1 MLIFSY
7 EQLFSQGSTVNYFQ
21 RRVQSARGTQVDAA
35 APLYTLVLQSE
46 STAEVRAALLVAT
59 LKGLPVRRLS
69 LKDLES
75 NPQARAG
82 LAALRGEILPVG
94 TVEFVRAVM
103 GVRGVAEP
111 EPMGYGAVSNF
122 LRREIREGVLFELGA
137 MEEPVFVKP
146 VATKT
151 FSGFVYDPRL
161 GSKTSEYQREQLE
174 AIKHLKSSTRVWL
187 SDMVEFACEWRY
199 YVDASG
205 HILAKARYDADG
217 DDDAP
222 EPTAE
227 VVQSAIDST
236 VTYLE
241 SRGNAHPFAIDVG
254 VFTNGRTAVVELSD
268 AWALGLYGHARTP
281 GGTDWKAEDY
291 VDFLLQRWRS
301 IVAYAQLR
309 AAREAAE
316 RLATAEKVAPS
327 APPKAPVP
335 RGRPRKGLPLQIAA
349 GA

>member
-1 MLIFSY
+1 MFA
-7 EQLFSQGSTVNYFQ
+7 QGSRVNTVKRFVPGIRQ
-21 RRVQSARGTQVDAA
+21 TAASAA
-35 APLYTLVLQSE
+35 ARAPAMLVLQAETS
-46 STAEVRAALLVAT
+46 AEVRTALLVAT
-59 LKGLPVRRLS
+59 MRGTPVRRVS
-69 LKDLES
+69 LKDLQS
-75 NPQARAG
+75 NLDVRG
-82 LAALRGEILPVG
+82 SLAVHGGEILPVG

-103 GVRGVAEP
+103 GIRGVP
-111 EPMGYGAVSNF
+111 EPDGMGYGPIADF
-122 LRREIREGVLFELGA
+122 LRREVREGVLYELKAAEG
-137 MEEPVFVKP
+137 PVFVKP

-151 FSGFVYDPRL
+151 FSGFVYDPRP
-161 GSKTSEYQREQLE
+161 GAKQSEYQLEQLK
-174 AIKHLKSSTRVWL
+174 AIASLKTSTRVWL
-187 SDMVEFACEWRY
+187 SEVVEFACEWRY
-199 YVDASG
+199 YVDAAG

-254 VFTNGRTAVVELSD
+254 VLTNGRTAVVELSD

-316 RLATAEKVAPS
+316 RLATEKVEPP
-327 APPKAPVP
+327 PPKAPAP
-335 RGRPRKGLPLQIAA
+335 RGRPRKAPIQIAA

>member
-1 MLIFSY
+1 MN
-7 EQLFSQGSTVNYFQ
+7 TVQ
-21 RRVQSARGTQVDAA
+21 RFVPGIRQTAASAA
-35 APLYTLVLQSE
+35 AGAPAMLVLQAETS
-46 STAEVRAALLVAT
+46 AEVRTALLVAT
-59 LKGLPVRRLS
+59 MRGTPVRRVS
-69 LKDLES
+69 LKDLQS
-75 NPQARAG
+75 NLDARG
-82 LAALRGEILPVG
+82 SLAAHLGEILPVG

-103 GVRGVAEP
+103 GIRGVP
-111 EPMGYGAVSNF
+111 EPDGMGYGPVGDF
-122 LRREIREGVLFELGA
+122 LRREVREGVLYELKAAEG
-137 MEEPVFVKP
+137 PVFVKP

-151 FSGFVYDPRL
+151 FSGFVYDPRP
-161 GSKTSEYQREQLE
+161 GAKQSEYQLEQLK
-174 AIKHLKSSTRVWL
+174 AIASLKTSTRVWL
-187 SDMVEFACEWRY
+187 SEVVEFACEWRY

-254 VFTNGRTAVVELSD
+254 VLTNGRTAVVELSD

-316 RLATAEKVAPS
+316 RLAKVEKVEPP
-327 APPKAPVP
+327 PPKKVPAP
-335 RGRPRKGLPLQIAA
+335 RGRPRKVPLQIAA